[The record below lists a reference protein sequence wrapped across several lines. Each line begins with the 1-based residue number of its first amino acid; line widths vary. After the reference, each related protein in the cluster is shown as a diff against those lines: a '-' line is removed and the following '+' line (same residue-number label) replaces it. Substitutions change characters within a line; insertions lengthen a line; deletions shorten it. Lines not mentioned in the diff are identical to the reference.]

1 MITPDAVRPSGTG
14 RHRSG
19 AWRTASA
26 GNRNGYLLYL
36 LPEPQGTDSAR
47 SAFEYDQIGNENG
60 VWGPVPAESTW
71 AHLAAVFSNGT
82 AMYVDGTLEDTA
94 AVATAITARTGSFTV
109 GRAAD
114 EDHYYFKGA
123 VDELAVY
130 PRALSLATIVAHAAF
145 RE

>member
-1 MITPDAVRPSGTG
+1 MPI
-14 RHRSG
+14 
-19 AWRTASA
+19 
-26 GNRNGYLLYL
+26 
-36 LPEPQGTDSAR
+36 
-47 SAFEYDQIGNENG
+47 
-60 VWGPVPAESTW
+60 ESTW

-82 AMYVDGTLEDTA
+82 AMLYVAGTPEDTA